1 MLFRSS
7 LATASLA
14 GRVLLQAMLPAL
26 NRLARRARMPGHI
39 DTTEARYQ
47 YTLGTFWLTLAST
60 RATRKLASRLQL
72 DTLNKITDHR
82 RDAADTWEH
91 HTDHTPAGD
100 GDVGHIEPSRDP
112 ADIDLEDLLAWA
124 RRHQVLSQGDVQ
136 ILANVY
142 LTDPKRANYQIAA
155 HKAGI
160 TMSACR
166 KRVQRARHRLATAV
180 TSDAQQRPAST
191 SRAA

>member
-1 MLFRSS
+1 
-7 LATASLA
+7 A

-26 NRLARRARMPGHI
+26 NRLARRASVPGHI
-39 DTTEARYQ
+39 DTTEARHQ
-47 YTLGTFWLTLAST
+47 YTHGTFWLTLATT
-60 RATRKLASRLQL
+60 RAKRKLASRLL
-72 DTLNKITDHR
+72 LHTMNKITDHR

-91 HTDHTPAGD
+91 HTDHTPTGD

-142 LTDPKRANYQIAA
+142 LTDTKRANYQTAA

-166 KRVQRARHRLATAV
+166 KRVQRARQRLATAV
-180 TSDAQQRPAST
+180 TNDTHQQPPDT
-191 SRAA
+191 IWAA